1 MTKDDIME
9 MAYEAGIQE
18 AFSLQ
23 HDQVLVQFQNGSLE
37 RFAAFVAAK
46 AAEKE
51 REACAK
57 TAESLDDWA
66 NDPYE
71 TATIREIA
79 ALIRSRS
86 SEH

>member
-37 RFAAFVAAK
+37 RFAALVSDHVR
-46 AAEKE
+46 EK
-51 REACAK
+51 CAK
-57 TAESLDDWA
+57 VCDSWVLKDSLAADMAKEIRARGNSES
-66 NDPYE
+66 
-71 TATIREIA
+71 
-79 ALIRSRS
+79 
-86 SEH
+86 